1 MAKNRGGAENRDG
14 GENLGKG
21 DKVAWSSHGS
31 RAEGEVE
38 KKITKRTEAAGRT
51 VDASPDDPQYQ
62 VRSDKSGRP
71 AVHKPS
77 ALKKKK

>member
-1 MAKNRGGAENRDG
+1 MAKNRGGKKTPR
-14 GENLGKG
+14 KG

-31 RAEGEVE
+31 ETEGTVE
-38 KKITKRTEAAGRT
+38 KEITERTEAAGPT

-62 VRSDKSGRP
+62 DRSDKSGKS

-77 ALKKKK
+77 ALRKK

>member
-1 MAKNRGGAENRDG
+1 MAKNRDDAEN
-14 GENLGKG
+14 LKKG

-31 RAEGEVE
+31 RTEGEVE

-62 VRSDKSGRP
+62 VRSDKSGKP
-71 AVHKPS
+71 AVHRPS